1 MLKRGPG
8 VPGAPA
14 AGNRSVTT
22 KPARRRGRRAS
33 SPETQENRR
42 QRIITAAREQF
53 RRYGYDGVSMRKIAS
68 LIGCTAGAIYR
79 YFPDKQ
85 SLLRHVWEDD
95 FRWQSAYVKGAVDQ
109 AKRPLEK
116 ARQIF
121 LAYLRYW
128 DQHPDN
134 FRVVFG
140 GTSAEVDRQDARNA
154 VHKFDY
160 ATEDYAAFRQLLG
173 EVIKDAPNAPR
184 DLDLAMQVLL
194 TSAHGIVAMKHSPSQ
209 FPWFDVEEMG
219 RIAIDSILRGWGVAG
234 DQGRSSS

>member
-1 MLKRGPG
+1 M
-8 VPGAPA
+8 
-14 AGNRSVTT
+14 TT
-22 KPARRRGRRAS
+22 ARRRGRRAS

-53 RRYGYDGVSMRKIAS
+53 RRYGYEGVSMRKIAS
-68 LIGCTAGAIYR
+68 LIGYTAGAIYR

-116 ARQIF
+116 TRQIF

-140 GTSAEVDRQDARNA
+140 GASADVDRQDARNA

-160 ATEDYAAFRQLLG
+160 ATEDYAAFRQILG
-173 EVIKDAPNAPR
+173 EVIKDAPHAPPN
-184 DLDLAMQVLL
+184 LDLAMQVLL
-194 TSAHGIVAMKHSPSQ
+194 TSTHGIVAMKHSPSQ

-219 RIAIDSILRGWGVAG
+219 RVAIDSILRGWGVTG
-234 DQGRSSS
+234 EPGRRAN

>member
-1 MLKRGPG
+1 MK
-8 VPGAPA
+8 
-14 AGNRSVTT
+14 
-22 KPARRRGRRAS
+22 RRGRRAF

-53 RRYGYDGVSMRKIAS
+53 RRYGYEGVSMRKIAS
-68 LIGCTAGAIYR
+68 LIGYTAGAIYR

-116 ARQIF
+116 TRQIF

-134 FRVVFG
+134 FRVVFA
-140 GTSAEVDRQDARNA
+140 GTITDVDRKDARNA
-154 VHKFDY
+154 ARTFDY
-160 ATEDYAAFRQLLG
+160 ATEDYTAFKALLA
-173 EVIKDAPNAPR
+173 EVIKDAPHAPR
-184 DLDLAMQVLL
+184 NLDLAMQVLL

-219 RIAIDSILRGWGVAG
+219 RVAVDSILRGWGVTTETS
-234 DQGRSSS
+234 GRKAPSTTGS